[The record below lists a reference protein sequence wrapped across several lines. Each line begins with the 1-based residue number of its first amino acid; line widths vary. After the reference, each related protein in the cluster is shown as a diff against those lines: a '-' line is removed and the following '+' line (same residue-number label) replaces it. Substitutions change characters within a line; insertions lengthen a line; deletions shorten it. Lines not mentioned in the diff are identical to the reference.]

1 MEVNKTSPRVT
12 SFSWG
17 RVEVEGKTGFY
28 TDAKLFPGGS
38 REWDWRETGTS
49 HESGIQPEDVEEL
62 LANGAR
68 VIVLAQGFYGRLSVA
83 LGTLELLEQR
93 GVVVHMQKSE
103 EAVKLYNELAGK
115 EKVGALIH
123 STC

>member
-1 MEVNKTSPRVT
+1 MEANKTSPRVT

-28 TDAKLFPGGS
+28 KDAKLFPGGS

-83 LGTLELLEQR
+83 SETLELLEQR
-93 GVVVHMQKSE
+93 GVVVHLQKSE